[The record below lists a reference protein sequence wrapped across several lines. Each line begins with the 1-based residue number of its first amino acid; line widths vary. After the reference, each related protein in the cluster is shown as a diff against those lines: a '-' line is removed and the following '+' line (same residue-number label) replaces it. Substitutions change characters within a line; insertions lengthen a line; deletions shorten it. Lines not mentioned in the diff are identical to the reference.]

1 MKRARFI
8 TLFFILAITASAAG
22 PVFAQEQPK
31 QEQPKQERPRATRP
45 AQRPAQEAAEKPDSE
60 PVLETTEDVL
70 RKTLAGLSDQMGALT
85 SEVQKLRRE
94 MERSSLTLELLLNE
108 ERLARVE
115 EKIEDAS
122 DSKFQLDLRE
132 QEIQRRMRNIQQEV
146 LLRGGLRRE
155 EAENALRADLQ
166 RALEDVRNQQT
177 AYQQRVSELQAQA
190 TRLRQR
196 VETLRQRLEPPE
208 GNKQ

>member
-1 MKRARFI
+1 MKRARLI
-8 TLFFILAITASAAG
+8 TALWILAIIVSAAG
-22 PVFAQEQPK
+22 TSRAQEQPR
-31 QEQPKQERPRATRP
+31 QERPRP
-45 AQRPAQEAAEKPDSE
+45 AGRPAQETTQKPESE
-60 PVLETTEDVL
+60 AVPETSEDAL
-70 RKTLAGLSDQMGALT
+70 RRTLSALSDHMGSLT
-85 SEVQKLRRE
+85 SEVKKLRLE

-108 ERLARVE
+108 ERLARAE
-115 EKIEDAS
+115 EKIEEAL

-132 QEIQRRMRNIQQEV
+132 QEIQRRMRNVQQEV

-166 RALEDVRNQQT
+166 RALEDVRNQQA

-196 VETLRQRLEPPE
+196 VDALRLRLDPE
-208 GNKQ
+208 DGKKQ